1 MDQFMHRG
9 LARAD
14 HDVVRERAAPFDQ
27 IQARARVFAAAR
39 LSERWER
46 QRARSHLNLAL
57 AHGDLPPTTTAQLG
71 QRTATGSAAAAGGD
85 ERAAHARGSHA
96 DNNAAR
102 ASRHAS
108 GYSLA
113 DAVDT

>member
-14 HDVVRERAAPFDQ
+14 HDVVRERAAPFDRVE
-27 IQARARVFAAAR
+27 ACARVFAAAR
-39 LSERWER
+39 LPERWER
-46 QRARSHLNLAL
+46 QRARPHLNLAL
-57 AHGDLPPTTTAQLG
+57 AHGHLPPTTAALLG
-71 QRTATGSAAAAGGD
+71 QHPATGSAAA
-85 ERAAHARGSHA
+85 RGSHE
-96 DNNAAR
+96 DNNAVR